1 MKANPDMGRRL
12 MAMVHELHAMQRGP
26 ASWADPGDPY
36 EAGYRA
42 ARVRSACDAMQ
53 LAALAL
59 GHDICEGDEIESRDP
74 YSAESAQDACD
85 RG

>member
-1 MKANPDMGRRL
+1 VKANPDMGRRL
-12 MAMVHELHAMQRGP
+12 MAMVLEMRAAQRGP
-26 ASWADPGDPY
+26 LSWRDPGDPY

-59 GHDICEGDEIESRDP
+59 GHDICADDD
-74 YSAESAQDACD
+74 AEVAK
-85 RG
+85 